1 MANIKQAPKKEIST
15 KIYVV
20 NDLKKLTAK
29 EFKKEERDY
38 LATQLKEDFSHAKI
52 NRLSSL
58 VYVVKSEKELNFLNC
73 EKMRQEGA
81 KIAKDLNE
89 NKIKEVLIIDK
100 SLGESYSLAEGMAL
114 ANYQF
119 LKYFKDAKKKQNSL
133 KTIFVDSDKLTA
145 TDLKHLDYKVEAN
158 LWARDMVNEPL
169 SYLNAEQF
177 AKEFKSLGKKAG
189 FKVTVF
195 NKKKIESLKM
205 GGLLAVN
212 KGSIDPPTFTIMEH
226 KPAKAKNKK
235 PIVLVGK
242 GVVYDTGGL
251 SLKPTPHSMDIMKCD
266 MGGGA
271 AVAGAMYAIAK
282 ANLPVHVIAL
292 VPATDNRPSGNAYA
306 PGDVIKMMDGTNV
319 EVLNTDAEGRM
330 ILADALAYAKKYK
343 PELVIDMAT
352 LTGAA
357 MRAIGSNGMVIMGN
371 AKDEVFEQIDLAGN
385 MTHERTVRFPF
396 WDDYAEDIKSEI
408 ADIKNLGGANA
419 GMITAGKFLEHFT
432 DYPYVHCDIAAPAWN
447 DAAKGY
453 LSHGG
458 SGNGVRMLFEFVKNY
473 KG

>member
-1 MANIKQAPKKEIST
+1 MTNIKQAPKKDVST

-20 NDLKKLTAK
+20 SDLKKLTAK

-38 LATQLKEDFSHAKI
+38 LGTKLKEDFSYTTI
-52 NRLSSL
+52 NRYSELI
-58 VYVVKSEKELNFLNC
+58 YVVKSGKDLNFLNC

-81 KIAKDLNE
+81 KIAKDLNS
-89 NKIKEVLIIDK
+89 NKIKEVLIIDR
-100 SLGESYSLAEGMAL
+100 SAGESYSLSEGIAL

-119 LKYFKDAKKKQNSL
+119 LKYFTDAKKKENSL
-133 KTIFVDSDKLTA
+133 KTIFMDVPTLTA
-145 TDLKHLDYKVEAN
+145 ADLKHLSYKVEAN

-169 SYLNAEQF
+169 SFLTAEQF
-177 AKEFKSLGKKAG
+177 AKEFKSQGKKAG

-226 KPAKAKNKK
+226 KPAKARNKQ
-235 PIVLVGK
+235 PLVLVGK

-251 SLKPTPHSMDIMKCD
+251 SLKPTASSMDIMKCD
-266 MGGGA
+266 MGGAA
-271 AVAGAMYAIAK
+271 AVAGAMYAITK

-306 PGDVIKMMDGTNV
+306 PGDVIRMMDGTRV

-330 ILADALAYAKKYK
+330 ILADALCYAKKYK

-357 MRAIGSNGMVIMGN
+357 IRAIGSNGMVIMGN
-371 AKDEVFEQIDLAGN
+371 ADDKVFEQIEFAGH

-396 WDDYAEDIKSEI
+396 WDDYADQIKSKI

-432 DYPYVHCDIAAPAWN
+432 DHPYVHIDIAAPAWN
-447 DAAKGY
+447 DAASGY

-458 SGNGVRMLFEFVKNY
+458 SGNGVRMMFEFVKNY
-473 KG
+473 KK